1 LTITA
6 SNGIFPDAT
15 QNFTLTV
22 NPPPGSLDTNF
33 GAGGIVTTSFG
44 SYPALALALGIQS
57 DGKIVA
63 AGQSSN
69 GSNLVFTLVRY
80 DTGGSPDTTFGT
92 GGKVTTSVGSADA
105 QADALG
111 IQSDG
116 KIVAA
121 GTSSNGSNYVITL
134 VRYKTDGSLDTTFGT
149 GGIVTTSVGSSDA
162 GANALGIQSDG
173 KIVVAGTSYN
183 DDVGNYVFTL
193 VRYNTDGG
201 LDTTFGTGGIATTSV
216 GSGTAQAYALG
227 IQSDGKIVAA
237 GQSNNGS
244 NNVITLVRYKTDG
257 SPDTTFGTGGIV
269 TTSVGSSDSQANALG
284 IQSDGEIVAAGQ
296 SSNGS
301 HYVFTLVRY
310 NATDGSPDTT
320 FGTGGKVT
328 TSFGSKDA
336 LANALGI
343 QSDGKIVAAGQSN
356 NGSNSVFTLVR
367 YNATDGSLDTTF
379 GTSGIVTAP
388 LGISYALGIQSD
400 GMIVAAGYSYN
411 GMPEFT
417 LVRYW
422 P

>member
-1 LTITA
+1 YLLGIVLIFFVAVFFTSCSSSSSGNSVAPAITSANNTVFTEGASGTFTVTATGTPTPTFALTGALSSGVTFDITTGVLSGIPDTGTSGTYPLTITA

-80 DTGGSPDTTFGT
+80 DTG
-92 GGKVTTSVGSADA
+92 
-105 QADALG
+105 
-111 IQSDG
+111 
-116 KIVAA
+116 
-121 GTSSNGSNYVITL
+121 
-134 VRYKTDGSLDTTFGT
+134 
-149 GGIVTTSVGSSDA
+149 
-162 GANALGIQSDG
+162 
-173 KIVVAGTSYN
+173 
-183 DDVGNYVFTL
+183 
-193 VRYNTDGG
+193 
-201 LDTTFGTGGIATTSV
+201 
-216 GSGTAQAYALG
+216 
-227 IQSDGKIVAA
+227 
-237 GQSNNGS
+237 
-244 NNVITLVRYKTDG
+244 G

-400 GMIVAAGYSYN
+400 GMIV
-411 GMPEFT
+411 
-417 LVRYW
+417 
-422 P
+422 